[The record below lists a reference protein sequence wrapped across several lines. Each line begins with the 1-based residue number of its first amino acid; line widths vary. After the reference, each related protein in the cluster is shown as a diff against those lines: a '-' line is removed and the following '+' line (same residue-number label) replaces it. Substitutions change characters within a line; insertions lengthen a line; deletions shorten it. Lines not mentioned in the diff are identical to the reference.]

1 MKKITLIA
9 IVYILYSVSCGGGEG
24 TKNKGSNAQVMAP
37 PQVPMNLTPVKARA
51 KKAVKPA
58 NINFFANENLSIP
71 PFNLEARNIPPE
83 LLVENGK
90 EQRDPFR
97 NLYDDLLNE
106 TKTDTSTQN
115 ISDNDPGTA
124 VLLEQYNLSQ
134 LKLTGIVWSAGREK
148 ALFQSP
154 DGQPTTVAKEDRLSK
169 IKAIVKEITHDRVIV
184 EIPGKKDET
193 GKLMEFS
200 LVRASGPY
208 QIQYEKLRPDQ
219 RGIRV
224 RTGHRNRK

>member
-1 MKKITLIA
+1 MKITALIA
-9 IVYILYSVSCGGGEG
+9 VMYVLVSASCGGAGEQ
-24 TKNKGSNAQVMAP
+24 NKKAGGNQVMAP
-37 PQVPMNLTPVKARA
+37 PQVPMNLTPVKARQ

-58 NINFFANENLSIP
+58 NINFFANENLIIP
-71 PFNLEARNIPPE
+71 PFNLDARNIAPE

-97 NLYDDLLNE
+97 NLYDDILNDS
-106 TKTDTSTQN
+106 KTDTSTQN
-115 ISDNDPGTA
+115 ISDMDPGTA

-134 LKLTGIVWSAGREK
+134 LRLTGIIWSAGREK

-154 DGQPTTVAKEDRLSK
+154 DGQPTTVGKEDRLSK
-169 IKAIVKEITHDRVIV
+169 IKAIVKEITHDRVIL

-193 GKLMEFS
+193 GKMMEFS

-224 RTGHRNRK
+224 RTGRRNKK